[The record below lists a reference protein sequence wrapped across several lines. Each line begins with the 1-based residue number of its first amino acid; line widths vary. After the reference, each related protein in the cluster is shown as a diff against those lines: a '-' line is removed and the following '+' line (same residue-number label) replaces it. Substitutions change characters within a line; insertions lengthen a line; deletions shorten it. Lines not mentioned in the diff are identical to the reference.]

1 MGTTPKID
9 KKPKYNKKKAF
20 EWVDSQWEK
29 FMTEQKELKSTIE
42 NLENEIE
49 QLKQDH
55 YFSMRNKDLEIFTI
69 REQMRQLVERVP
81 SKYLTRGMKDE

>member
-1 MGTTPKID
+1 MSSIPKD
-9 KKPKYNKKKAF
+9 TKSKYNKDNKF
-20 EWVDSQWEK
+20 SWVDSQWEK

-81 SKYLTRGMKDE
+81 SKYLTKGDIDG